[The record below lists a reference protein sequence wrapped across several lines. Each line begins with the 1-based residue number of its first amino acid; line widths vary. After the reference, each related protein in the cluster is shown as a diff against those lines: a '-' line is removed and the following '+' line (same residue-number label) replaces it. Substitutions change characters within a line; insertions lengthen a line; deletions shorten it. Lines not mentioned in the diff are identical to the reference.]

1 MDLYAWGVRNA
12 KENMMA
18 KKNDAKARLDELANR
33 LASELGIDSLKV
45 RNLDRYDFH
54 EVHVAALKRVLQR
67 AFVLGMQA
75 GARDL
80 LAACKAVEALWRKH
94 GLGDDDAESEPV
106 WNMLRRA
113 IAKAEERTE

>member
-54 EVHVAALKRVLQR
+54 DVHVAPLKRVLQR

-75 GARDL
+75 
-80 LAACKAVEALWRKH
+80 
-94 GLGDDDAESEPV
+94 AESEGR
-106 WNMLRRA
+106 NIQHYIDAL
-113 IAKAEERTE
+113 